1 MFSFYNQSIEVCLFL
16 FFKFSNG
23 LAPSL
28 FNFDYISDI
37 FCSNFLMECLKEF
50 YSTYDDTLLKYN
62 GADLVTRV
70 LNRFS
75 TKADKGYGQ
84 LNIKIEPPFVFY
96 PISPIN
102 ITRYAIRTVILLN
115 LPTPLL

>member
-1 MFSFYNQSIEVCLFL
+1 
-16 FFKFSNG
+16 
-23 LAPSL
+23 
-28 FNFDYISDI
+28 
-37 FCSNFLMECLKEF
+37 MECLKEF